1 MAIPGASSEGEDGRH
16 RWSYIRP
23 NHDSVFDAE
32 RRGGTRRRY
41 RTFQVTIVD
50 IFGDY
55 GGLGSS
61 WVGCDKALGDLGC
74 WFLRSRSADGL
85 GG

>member
-1 MAIPGASSEGEDGRH
+1 MGIPGASSEGEDGRH

-23 NHDSVFDAE
+23 NNGSEFEAE

-41 RTFQVTIVD
+41 RTFQVTIVN
-50 IFGDY
+50 IFVDY

-61 WVGCDKALGDLGC
+61 WVGCDKAMGDPGC
-74 WFLRSRSADGL
+74 CFLRSRFADGL